1 MMNRR
6 LRKLHEAN
14 NTVSLN
20 IVRGDNFYDETPTE
34 FDEGCADLAANGDRW
49 SNHSD
54 VFDVDVDEFDYKTK
68 RDYIKAYNAQVAKN
82 IYEQFNTH
90 KIAPVAITGQA
101 GAYTFKVL
109 DKKVEDLDFEV
120 YAVLIGNEN
129 AEPEQGSAT
138 MWQYYLNGTNMYNCT
153 IYDIDEDTLLKL
165 YKKHKDL
172 DTAIEYQDLETIDY
186 GMIEFSD
193 LDYAVNSYN
202 NADYVFVSNS
212 AIETTSELTDY
223 DSKLYKVVNGKL
235 KEV

>member
-14 NTVSLN
+14 NTVRLS

-34 FDEGCADLAANGDRW
+34 FAEGCADLAANGDRW

-54 VFDVDVDEFDYKTK
+54 VFDVDIDENEYETE
-68 RDYIKAYNAQVAKN
+68 REYIKAYNTKVAEN
-82 IYEQFNTH
+82 IYDQFNTH
-90 KIAPVAITGQA
+90 KIAPVVISGHA

-109 DKKVEDLDFEV
+109 KQKVEDLDFEV
-120 YAVLIGNEN
+120 FAVLIGNAN
-129 AEPEQGSAT
+129 AEPDQISAT

-172 DTAIEYQDLETIDY
+172 DVAIEYQDLETIDY

-212 AIETTSELTDY
+212 AIDVTSERTNY
-223 DSKLYKVVNGKL
+223 SNKLYKKVNGKL
-235 KEV
+235 QEV